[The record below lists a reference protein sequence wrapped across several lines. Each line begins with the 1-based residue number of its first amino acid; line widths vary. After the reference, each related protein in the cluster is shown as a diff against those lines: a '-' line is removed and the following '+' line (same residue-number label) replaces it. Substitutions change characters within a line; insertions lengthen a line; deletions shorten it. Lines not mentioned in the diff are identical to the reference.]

1 MNKSTFALIERF
13 MLEKTE
19 DSAHDRTHI
28 DRVLYMALD
37 IARYEKDA
45 DRDILI
51 AACLL
56 HDIARPLQA
65 KDERV
70 CHALAGGE
78 MAYAFLLQNGWRE
91 ERAAHVRDCI
101 RTHRFRI
108 DDAPATIEAK
118 ILYDADKLEATG
130 ALGIARTLQYGGQ
143 MGEPLYALDEN
154 GNILLEGGGAD
165 VSSFFQEYHFKLKK
179 LYSRFYTERAA
190 SLAREREKTMTDFC
204 LSLHREIS
212 HTLENGRNALFSAL
226 EA

>member
-1 MNKSTFALIERF
+1 MDKNTFALLERY

-19 DSAHDRTHI
+19 DSAHDRSHI
-28 DRVLYMALD
+28 DRVLYIALD
-37 IARYEKDA
+37 IARCEKNA

-70 CHALAGGE
+70 CHARAGAQ

-91 ERAAHVRDCI
+91 DRAAHVRDCI

-108 DDAPATIEAK
+108 DDTPATIEAK
-118 ILYDADKLEATG
+118 ILYDADKLDVTG
-130 ALGIARTLQYGGQ
+130 ALGVARTLQYGGSMQ
-143 MGEPLYALDEN
+143 EPLYVLDEN
-154 GNILLEGGGAD
+154 GGILLEGGGAD

-179 LYSRFYTERAA
+179 LYGRFYTERAA
-190 SLAREREKTMTDFC
+190 TLACEREKAMTDFC
-204 LSLHREIS
+204 NSLHREIS
-212 HTLENGRNALFSAL
+212 LTLENGRNALFEAL